1 MIDQRFDQAISSQAT
16 RCRAPLKYT
25 YHRDLLQVYVCTIN
39 LLSETKEFVSE
50 LFNTLKT
57 KTYLPTPP
65 PQPTTPTQSTS
76 QNASVPQASNEAIVN
91 SVNDNSAVPGCSEK
105 KQEAKGPPPRKPS
118 SEKVF

>member
-1 MIDQRFDQAISSQAT
+1 MIKRRVDRRPCVVHAEIYLSQRSIT
-16 RCRAPLKYT
+16 GLC
-25 YHRDLLQVYVCTIN
+25 VYFN

-57 KTYLPTPP
+57 KTYLPNPP

-91 SVNDNSAVPGCSEK
+91 SVNSNSAVPGCSEN